1 MSPLR
6 LVLLGQFPIDSPP
19 QGGVQAVIANLR
31 EALVARGDIDLHLI
45 QHRRDI
51 PPGSFTRD
59 GYTAHNLAAEDNRLF
74 PNMLRTRRLLAPLLR
89 QLAPDA
95 ISSHQPEYA
104 LPAFDAGL
112 PTVHTIHGFPAQEFW
127 ARRGLLTRA
136 ATLTEVW
143 LEWQMLR
150 RARHLIAI
158 SNQVMAM
165 YQRRTRARFHRI
177 DNPVAPLFFAPS
189 PAPERGRLLLVG
201 NLTARKGVDIAI
213 AAVARLLPH
222 FPQIHLDIIGAPVD
236 ATYTTHLHA
245 QAAPLGDAIHFCGPT
260 DQAGVK
266 RALGQA
272 QALVLS
278 SRMEHAPV
286 IVAEA
291 MAAGRPVVATEVGA
305 VADLVAPG
313 ETGYLAPP
321 GAVAVI
327 ADHLANLLE
336 DAGHAAALGAEAAQ
350 RARARF
356 HPDVVAA
363 AYLRAVASAM
373 SAA

>member
-1 MSPLR
+1 MR
-6 LVLLGQFPIDSPP
+6 LALLGQFPIDSPP

-31 EALVARGDIDLHLI
+31 EAFVARGDIDLHLV

-51 PPGSFTRD
+51 PPGNFVRD
-59 GYTAHNLAAEDNRLF
+59 GYTAHNLAGAGSRLL
-74 PNMLRTRRLLAPLLR
+74 PNMLRTRGLATPLLR

-104 LPAFDAGL
+104 LPAFDVGL
-112 PTVHTIHGFPAQEFW
+112 PAIHTIHGFPAQEFW
-127 ARRGLLTRA
+127 ARRGLSTRA

-150 RARHLIAI
+150 RARHIIAI
-158 SNQVMAM
+158 SDQVMAM
-165 YQRRTRARFHRI
+165 YQRRTRAQFHRI

-222 FPQIHLDIIGAPVD
+222 FPHLLLDIIGAPVD
-236 ATYTTHLHA
+236 AIYTARLRA
-245 QAAPLGDAIHFCGPT
+245 QAAPLGDAVRFCGPT
-260 DQAGVK
+260 DPAGIK
-266 RALGQA
+266 QALGQA

-291 MAAGRPVVATEVGA
+291 MAAGRPVAATAVGA

-321 GAVAVI
+321 GDI
-327 ADHLANLLE
+327 ATLADSLARLLA
-336 DAGHAAALGAEAAQ
+336 DPDHAAALGDEAAR

-356 HPDVVAA
+356 HPTIVAA
-363 AYLRAVASAM
+363 AYLRAIAAAM
-373 SAA
+373 A